1 MRTVLVI
8 DDEIDFYLLIK
19 DYLGQRDYEVHAA
32 HTLTEGLK
40 MLKEK
45 NFDVLL
51 LDNNLPDGY
60 GWKQAPDIQKRFPKL
75 RITLIS
81 AYESIFLVTTLE
93 GVPFRIMEKPVS
105 LETLISYF

>member
-1 MRTVLVI
+1 MRTVLVV
-8 DDEIDFYLLIK
+8 DDEIDFFLLIK
-19 DYLGQRDYEVHAA
+19 DYLGQRDYQVFSAN
-32 HTLTEGLK
+32 TLAEGWK
-40 MLKEK
+40 MLEEK
-45 NFDVLL
+45 KFDVLL
-51 LDNNLPDGY
+51 LDNNLPDGF
-60 GWKQAPDIQKRFPKL
+60 GWKQAPEIQKRFPDL

>member
-19 DYLGQRDYEVHAA
+19 DYLGQRDYQVFAA
-32 HTLTEGLK
+32 HSLADGMR
-40 MLKEK
+40 MLEERQY
-45 NFDVLL
+45 DVLL
-51 LDNNLPDGY
+51 LDNNLPDGF
-60 GWKQAPDIQKRFPKL
+60 GWKQAPEIQKRYPKL

-81 AYESIFLVTTLE
+81 AYESIFLVTSLD

>member
-19 DYLGQRDYEVHAA
+19 DYLGQRDYQVSAA
-32 HTLTEGLK
+32 HSLAEGMK
-40 MLKEK
+40 MLEQ
-45 NFDVLL
+45 NEYDVLL
-51 LDNNLPDGY
+51 LDNNLPDGF
-60 GWKQAPDIQKRFPKL
+60 GWKQAPEIQKRFPKM

-81 AYESIFLVTTLE
+81 AYESIFLVTTLQ

>member
-8 DDEIDFYLLIK
+8 DDEIDFYVLIK
-19 DYLGQRDYEVHAA
+19 DYLGHRDYEVFSAGS
-32 HTLTEGLK
+32 LGEGMK
-40 MLKEK
+40 MLKERE
-45 NFDVLL
+45 FDVLL
-51 LDNNLPDGY
+51 LDNNLPDGF
-60 GWKQAPDIQKRFPKL
+60 GWKQAPAIQKSFPKL

-81 AYESIFLVTTLE
+81 AFESIFLVNTLE

>member
-19 DYLGQRDYEVHAA
+19 DYLGKRDYEVFSASS
-32 HTLTEGLK
+32 LGEGMR
-40 MLKEK
+40 MLEEK
-45 NFDVLL
+45 PYDVLL
-51 LDNNLPDGY
+51 LYNNLPDGF
-60 GWKQAPDIQKRFPKL
+60 GWKQAPEIEKKYPKM

-81 AYESIFLVTTLE
+81 AYESIFLVTTLA

>member
-8 DDEIDFYLLIK
+8 DDETDFYLLIK
-19 DYLGQRDYEVHAA
+19 DYLGQRDYQVFSAA
-32 HTLTEGLK
+32 SLAEGTR
-40 MLKEK
+40 MLDERPY
-45 NFDVLL
+45 DVLL
-51 LDNNLPDGY
+51 LDNNLPDGF
-60 GWKQAPDIQKRFPKL
+60 GWKQAPEIQKRFPKM

>member
-19 DYLGQRDYEVHAA
+19 DYLGKRDYAVFSAA
-32 HTLTEGLK
+32 SLSEGMR
-40 MLKEK
+40 MLEERPY
-45 NFDVLL
+45 DVLL
-51 LDNNLPDGY
+51 LDNNLPDGF
-60 GWKQAPDIQKRFPKL
+60 GWKQAPEIEKKYPKM

-81 AYESIFLVTTLE
+81 AYESIFLVTTLS

>member
-8 DDEIDFYLLIK
+8 DDETDFYLLIK
-19 DYLGQRDYEVHAA
+19 DYLGQRDYQVFSASS
-32 HTLTEGLK
+32 LSEGTR
-40 MLKEK
+40 MLDERPY
-45 NFDVLL
+45 DVLL
-51 LDNNLPDGY
+51 LDNNLPDGF
-60 GWKQAPDIQKRFPKL
+60 GWKQAPEIQKRFPKM

>member
-19 DYLGQRDYEVHAA
+19 DYLGKRDYEVFSASSLA
-32 HTLTEGLK
+32 EGMR
-40 MLKEK
+40 MLEEK
-45 NFDVLL
+45 SYDVLL
-51 LDNNLPDGY
+51 LDNNLPDGF
-60 GWKQAPDIQKRFPKL
+60 GWKQAPEIEKKYPKM

-81 AYESIFLVTTLE
+81 AYESIFLVTTLA

>member
-8 DDEIDFYLLIK
+8 DDEVDFFLLIK
-19 DYLGQRDYEVHAA
+19 DYLGQRDYQVFAA
-32 HTLTEGLK
+32 HSLATGMR
-40 MLKEK
+40 MLEERA
-45 NFDVLL
+45 FDVLL
-51 LDNNLPDGY
+51 LDNNLPDGF
-60 GWKQAPDIQKRFPKL
+60 GWKQAPEIQKRFPNL

-81 AYESIFLVTTLE
+81 AYESIFMVTTLE